1 MCVYNVNCGTG
12 LCKAY
17 GWSVD
22 PSTVDCGKY
31 GAKDTCYGQAYDC
44 KLCNPKETKE
54 PRCAGDPK
62 RKCGKISGLA
72 IGTKCPPGK
81 TCTPTIGGVGIT
93 TSICVLNAPTC
104 GIGGCQAALGEDCN
118 TCTLD
123 CGVCP
128 PGPGGG
134 GGPPGPTPPPPPA
147 GGAAWWQVFGN
158 AIAMTDIVS
167 MLPNGQKLVSGA
179 DGGVVA
185 YGGSLNTNSQ
195 SSGSTADINYSVSK
209 AFTANNSYALFK
221 RRVINKVTPNSFS
234 GSFLTPGV
242 QAADGFIYWQ
252 VSGDLS
258 LPAQNIGADKVV
270 LLSDGDVDITG
281 NLTFTDGQG
290 LLVILSGGN
299 ITLDGSVT
307 TLKGIYLAQGTFDT
321 GVGNTQFQV
330 DGTVVG
336 LTDVALSRTF
346 TTGNQPAEIF
356 IYHPE
361 YVNMLPPSILR
372 RKILMQEIAP

>member
-1 MCVYNVNCGTG
+1 
-12 LCKAY
+12 
-17 GWSVD
+17 
-22 PSTVDCGKY
+22 
-31 GAKDTCYGQAYDC
+31 
-44 KLCNPKETKE
+44 
-54 PRCAGDPK
+54 
-62 RKCGKISGLA
+62 
-72 IGTKCPPGK
+72 
-81 TCTPTIGGVGIT
+81 
-93 TSICVLNAPTC
+93 
-104 GIGGCQAALGEDCN
+104 
-118 TCTLD
+118 
-123 CGVCP
+123 
-128 PGPGGG
+128 
-134 GGPPGPTPPPPPA
+134 
-147 GGAAWWQVFGN
+147 
-158 AIAMTDIVS
+158 MTDIVS